1 MRREFPGKTD
11 VSRPM
16 PSGLHRDSM
25 LLAPEMR
32 DGRKA
37 GEKDMSFVGKQSEE
51 HQEIVFQEVM
61 SRERVRDKR

>member
-1 MRREFPGKTD
+1 MRRELSGKMD

-16 PSGLHRDSM
+16 PSSLYRESM
-25 LLAPEMR
+25 LLPPEMR

-37 GEKDMSFVGKQSEE
+37 EEKVRSFVEEQLEE

-61 SRERVRDKR
+61 SKG